1 MALTGGL
8 FLTLLAVALV
18 VATGAA
24 IFYKPRW
31 GPILARTAQRAFL
44 VVLAQAL
51 AILVAAVAVN
61 NWGSFYGSWNDLFGG
76 GTTLT
81 TATAAGGASW
91 NAATPKKG
99 SAKNPKAGRPTG
111 LSPTSWSTPNQYAT
125 KGQVG
130 SVEIKGVKSK
140 LNADALVYLPPQ
152 YFQPK
157 YANAN
162 FPVVEVFTGYPGYV
176 KQLIRNI
183 RYPDALL
190 TAMGKGTAKPM
201 IMVFFNPALVPPRDT
216 ECTNVPHGPQVA
228 TYFMQDVPAMI
239 EANLRTTTSGWGL
252 MGHSTGGY
260 CATKMAMMAPK
271 MFNTV
276 VSLSGNYQATRD
288 YNTGSLW
295 GGSQS
300 LRNLNDPEWRLRHL
314 PIPPIAVLASVGSL
328 ERGSDGL
335 TDTRRFIGLVRPP
348 MQSQLIVVQGGAHN
362 FADYRRVLPQAFA
375 WLSAHLSPS
384 TATPAA

>member
-157 YANAN
+157 YANTN

-201 IMVFFNPALVPPRDT
+201 IMVFFNPALVPPGT
-216 ECTNVPHGPQVA
+216 PSA
-228 TYFMQDVPAMI
+228 
-239 EANLRTTTSGWGL
+239 RTCPT
-252 MGHSTGGY
+252 
-260 CATKMAMMAPK
+260 
-271 MFNTV
+271 
-276 VSLSGNYQATRD
+276 
-288 YNTGSLW
+288 
-295 GGSQS
+295 
-300 LRNLNDPEWRLRHL
+300 DPR
-314 PIPPIAVLASVGSL
+314 
-328 ERGSDGL
+328 
-335 TDTRRFIGLVRPP
+335 
-348 MQSQLIVVQGGAHN
+348 
-362 FADYRRVLPQAFA
+362 
-375 WLSAHLSPS
+375 
-384 TATPAA
+384 